1 MHKEREWDLIGD
13 LIESSAKRIKQLI
26 NFPVFPNS
34 ELSLIQKSNANVKK
48 VAGYTK
54 SNEVCFLPRNRF
66 WALLET
72 DYSWIISVETV
83 YASSKAH
90 AISRPI

>member
-26 NFPVFPNS
+26 SFPVFPNS
-34 ELSLIQKSNANVKK
+34 ELSLIQKSNANVLK

-54 SNEVCFLPRNRF
+54 SCDAALMKYVSYQGIDSESYSMIK
-66 WALLET
+66 ALLET
-72 DYSWIISVETV
+72 T
-83 YASSKAH
+83 
-90 AISRPI
+90 RPI